1 MRVWDTVMEEGGM
14 VVVMSPVQL
23 AAVLLDKSVTEAET
37 LSNRLLGGLGV
48 LLGAVEMAGA
58 TVLCIAPEPTGL
70 TKAVGA
76 HSLDAVQS
84 AARQVITGRDT
95 RSATWQIA
103 VSAARELGADENTA
117 LNIGMTV
124 DIAVPLGFAAAIGA
138 VRVAAIKAGRIKLI
152 QHESVTGLKPGGHT
166 LANHIGKTDSE
177 LLARLE
183 QNKRLIMSSTFKDLN
198 VAENVIS
205 RAVYLNRANIK
216 SLLGGGKNGGRLTI
230 NYPAGQEV
238 GYGFTRGNTQRISMR
253 GVRIVIELQEYNGKP
268 YYILTAFP
276 TP

>member
-1 MRVWDTVMEEGGM
+1 MEEGGM
-14 VVVMSPVQL
+14 TVVMSPVQL
-23 AAVLLDKSVTEAET
+23 AAVLSDKSVTEAET

-58 TVLCIAPEPTGL
+58 TALCIAPEPTGL
-70 TKAVGA
+70 TKAGCVVVGA

-84 AARQVITGRDT
+84 AARQAITGQDT
-95 RSATWQIA
+95 RSATYQLA
-103 VSAARELGADENTA
+103 VRAAKELGADENTA

-166 LANHIGKTDSE
+166 LANHVGKTDNE
-177 LLARLE
+177 LLARFE
-183 QNKRLIMSSTFKDLN
+183 QNKRLLMSSTFKNLN
-198 VAENVIS
+198 VAESVIS
-205 RAVYLNRANIK
+205 RAIYYNRTNIK
-216 SLLGGGKNGGRLTI
+216 SLLGGGKSGGRLTI
-230 NYPAGQEV
+230 VYPAGQEI
-238 GYGFTRGNTQRISMR
+238 GYGFSRGSTQRISMR
-253 GVRIVIELQEYNGKP
+253 CVRIVIELKEYNGKP

>member
-1 MRVWDTVMEEGGM
+1 MEEGGM

>member
-1 MRVWDTVMEEGGM
+1 MEESGM
-14 VVVMSPVQL
+14 SVVMSPVQL
-23 AAVLLDKSVTEAET
+23 AAVLSDKSVTEAET

-58 TVLCIAPEPTGL
+58 TTLCIAPEPTGL
-70 TKAVGA
+70 TKAGCVVVGA

-84 AARQVITGRDT
+84 AARQAITGQDT
-95 RSATWQIA
+95 RSATYQLA
-103 VSAARELGADENTA
+103 VLAAKELGADENTA

-138 VRVAAIKAGRIKLI
+138 ARVAAIKAGRIKLI

-166 LANHIGKTDSE
+166 IANHVGKTDNE
-177 LLARLE
+177 LLARFE
-183 QNKRLIMSSTFKDLN
+183 QNKRLIMSSTFKNLN
-198 VAENVIS
+198 VAESVIS
-205 RAVYLNRANIK
+205 RAIYYNRTNIK
-216 SLLGGGKNGGRLTI
+216 SLLGGGRRLTI
-230 NYPAGQEV
+230 VYPAGQEI
-238 GYGFTRGNTQRISMR
+238 GYGFSRGSTQRISMR
-253 GVRIVIELQEYNGKP
+253 SVRIVIELKEYNGKP